1 MLWNISICNSPTVP
15 ALSFKLGRKSTSER
29 FSTICKKKYYSKII
43 FSLCCLCLSIDRRGE
58 KQIVDWLGSTV
69 PYRTQSEPP
78 PATFLKCLKA
88 FLFSISKPPHGEWH
102 NASEEWRER
111 RAIRDRDSCELQ
123 PLFQKRGLIAMTE
136 PPQPCAPATTTTP
149 QSGHTISLC
158 PHTHTHR
165 CIEKLLTPRQQYVLY
180 LCAQG
185 GFSRKKNG
193 CTRTVS
199 SLLSCVLFLFIYFF

>member
-1 MLWNISICNSPTVP
+1 
-15 ALSFKLGRKSTSER
+15 
-29 FSTICKKKYYSKII
+29 
-43 FSLCCLCLSIDRRGE
+43 
-58 KQIVDWLGSTV
+58 
-69 PYRTQSEPP
+69 
-78 PATFLKCLKA
+78 
-88 FLFSISKPPHGEWH
+88 
-102 NASEEWRER
+102 
-111 RAIRDRDSCELQ
+111 
-123 PLFQKRGLIAMTE
+123 MTE

-199 SLLSCVLFLFIYFF
+199 SLLSCVLFYLFIFFNDCLSRNSTIYRPLIILEEHQERCDALLLFVCAGKNNHHSEHTCGVPLCHFIKLHFCFFFV